1 MAKVRCSFPECK
13 AAARPI
19 VGDCS
24 FCKGKF
30 CSTHRLLE
38 DHNCRNLEDVS
49 FSLLLLP
56 NAPESQWWLAGLE
69 EVLSEDELANLLRAT
84 TQCKREAHEQNA
96 MQLNRERTQV
106 IKTA

>member
-19 VGDCS
+19 VGDCA

-38 DHNCRNLEDVS
+38 DHNCRNLED
-49 FSLLLLP
+49 
-56 NAPESQWWLAGLE
+56 
-69 EVLSEDELANLLRAT
+69 
-84 TQCKREAHEQNA
+84 CKREAHEQNA
-96 MQLNRERTQV
+96 MQLNKERTQV